1 VPLVTQHL
9 DAAEGLL
16 DSGWRKIIKASA
28 GSPFKKNLPG
38 VPVLNEK
45 IPWMEF
51 KEDAI
56 IKCKTFDRE

>member
-1 VPLVTQHL
+1 
-9 DAAEGLL
+9 LL
-16 DSGWRKIIKASA
+16 DSGCRKIIKASA
-28 GSPFKKNLPG
+28 GSLSKKNLPG

-51 KEDAI
+51 KEDVI